1 VLLTLASPYTANPK
15 PVKQKGSTMPE
26 NTTTN
31 NTDTQTE
38 PFDLEREDWEVAF
51 EPLEKNSYP
60 VLRLG
65 FNFAIMRKYLDSQLF
80 KPRPVMEALDEAMT
94 VLFALTEF
102 HDVSFNLFLKF
113 SEGKLT
119 FEEEQMLRALG
130 VKF

>member
-1 VLLTLASPYTANPK
+1 MQDNP
-15 PVKQKGSTMPE
+15 STE
-26 NTTTN
+26 NTN
-31 NTDTQTE
+31 TQTE
-38 PFDLEREDWEVAF
+38 SFDLEREDWELAF
-51 EPLEKNSYP
+51 EPLEKNSYA

-80 KPRPVMEALDEAMT
+80 KPRPVMETLDEAMQ

-113 SEGKLT
+113 TEGQLT